1 MDMKIKIIGLDKTLK
16 DLEDKRSQIIKLAAA
31 SINRTAQ
38 HVRAQIVKMG
48 REEYTMKAS
57 SLRDAIS
64 IEKASGKNLLQA
76 IVSVKRQ
83 VIPLTEFRTTGGNR
97 RIGVGEPVI
106 TKAKRRRR
114 RIAPVA
120 AMVKKATGYLTLPG
134 AFRGTSR
141 RGQTIF
147 IRKTKER
154 YPLKPLSG
162 PSPGGI
168 VGQTV
173 NLERIRS
180 SAQAYLQREIEGALK
195 YGLK

>member
-1 MDMKIKIIGLDKTLK
+1 MDMKIKIVGLDKVLK
-16 DLEDKRSQIIKLAAA
+16 DLEDKRSQIIKLASA

-38 HVRAQIVKMG
+38 HVRAQITKMA
-48 REEYTMKAS
+48 RTEYTMKAKA
-57 SLRDAIS
+57 LRDAIS
-64 IEKASGKNLLQA
+64 IEKASGSKGLQA

-83 VIPLTEFRTTGGNR
+83 VIPLTEFKTKGGNR
-97 RIGVGEPVI
+97 RIAVGEPVI

-114 RIAPVA
+114 RVAPVA
-120 AMVKKATGYLTLPG
+120 AMVKKATGYLPLPG
-134 AFRGTSR
+134 AFRGKSI

-173 NLERIRS
+173 NLEKIRS
-180 SAQAYLQREIEGALK
+180 SALKYLQRELEGALK

>member
-1 MDMKIKIIGLDKTLK
+1 MDMKIKFIGLDKVLK
-16 DLEDKRSQIIKLAAA
+16 DLKDKERQIIKLASA
-31 SINRTAQ
+31 SINRTAS

-64 IEKASGKNLLQA
+64 IEKVSGSKGLQA

-83 VIPLTEFRTTGGNR
+83 VIPLTEFKTKGGNR
-97 RIGVGEPVI
+97 RIAVGEPVI

-114 RIAPVA
+114 RITPIAV
-120 AMVKKATGYLTLPG
+120 MVKKATGYLPLPG
-134 AFRGTSR
+134 AFRGKSR
-141 RGQTIF
+141 RGPTIY
-147 IRKTKER
+147 IRKTQAR

-173 NLERIRS
+173 NLEKIRS
-180 SAQAYLQREIEGALK
+180 SAQAYLQRELEGALK